1 MANAQS
7 SLLERILNR
16 VFPKSPDFF
25 TLLALQSEHV
35 GMSVSRMVEFMETGD
50 ARTGELVRNDEHE
63 ADRIK
68 IHNIHVLNEA
78 FSTPIDREDIYRA
91 IMDLDEIVDYC
102 KSTVNEMEV
111 LGLKP
116 DKHSLEFSIHVKE
129 GVNALTNGFA
139 KLKTNPA
146 AAAAD
151 AVRRIREGRTEGPAP
166 SRMMARRG
174 IEELRRQLAKSDVD
188 GAQTACAVL
197 AHVLGHPEALRAH
210 PALAA
215 AIGAQSGEG
224 AGKRAASSS

>member
-7 SLLERILNR
+7 SLWERILNR

-35 GMSVSRMVEFMETGD
+35 GMSVARMVEFMETGD
-50 ARTGELVRNDEHE
+50 ARTGEMVRNDEHE
-63 ADRIK
+63 ADKIK
-68 IHNIHVLNEA
+68 MHNIHALNEA

-91 IMDLDEIVDYC
+91 IMDMDNIVDYC

-116 DKHSLEFSIHVKE
+116 DKYSLEFSLHIKE
-129 GVNALTNGFA
+129 GVNALTSGFA

-151 AVRRIREGRTEGPAP
+151 AGTARYAERVIEKTYRRAIAELFQGDDFREIFRRREIYRHLSNAAD
-166 SRMMARRG
+166 RMAH
-174 IEELRRQLAKSDVD
+174 
-188 GAQTACAVL
+188 CANTLHDIV
-197 AHVLGHPEALRAH
+197 V
-210 PALAA
+210 
-215 AIGAQSGEG
+215 
-224 AGKRAASSS
+224 KMC